1 MDNDSI
7 QSFEMTQEDFVLIK
21 NSTKIQICY
30 FANRKEDIGII
41 LSKSQWDYWK
51 SEYDWDEVEKIEI
64 IENRTIEIENLRLK
78 EKKN

>member
-7 QSFEMTQEDFVLIK
+7 QSFEMTQEDFEFTK
-21 NSTKIQICY
+21 NSTKTNIWY
-30 FANRKEDIGII
+30 FANHKEDIGII

-51 SEYDWDEVEKIEI
+51 SVYDWDEVEKI

>member
-1 MDNDSI
+1 MDYYSI
-7 QSFEMTQEDFVLIK
+7 QSFEMTQEDFELIK
-21 NSTKIQICY
+21 NSTKTNIWY
-30 FANRKEDIGII
+30 FANRKEDIGTI

-51 SEYDWDEVEKIEI
+51 SVYDWDEVEKI

>member
-7 QSFEMTQEDFVLIK
+7 QSFEMTQEDFELIK
-21 NSTKIQICY
+21 KGTKTNIWY
-30 FANRKEDIGII
+30 FANHKEDIGII

-51 SEYDWDEVEKIEI
+51 SVYDWDEVEKI

>member
-7 QSFEMTQEDFVLIK
+7 QSYEMTQEDFEFTK
-21 NSTKIQICY
+21 NSTKTNIWY
-30 FANRKEDIGII
+30 FANHKEDIGII
-41 LSKSQWDYWK
+41 LSKGQWDYWK
-51 SEYDWDEVEKIEI
+51 SVYDWDEVEKI

>member
-7 QSFEMTQEDFVLIK
+7 QSFEMTQEDFELIK
-21 NSTKIQICY
+21 NSTKTQICY

-51 SEYDWDEVEKIEI
+51 SVYDWDEVKKIEI

>member
-7 QSFEMTQEDFVLIK
+7 QSYEMTQEDFEFTK
-21 NSTKIQICY
+21 NSTKTNIWY
-30 FANRKEDIGII
+30 FANHKEDIGII

-51 SEYDWDEVEKIEI
+51 SVYDWDEVEKI